1 MHPLNFIEMSA
12 EFFTAAAK
20 NPTVWGDGIDAHFYF
35 THPNK
40 KLFFFVI
47 DFEIHID
54 KAKVS
59 TQEASFNLMLSQ
71 LDKKCLKNTYCIYII
86 VNKSDKFPPEA
97 DVNKDA
103 YAQAFFM
110 DNFPSFYTN
119 LKVKKEENGF
129 ELMSM
134 HFSLGEFIFN
144 NSYLTQF
151 NNECPSNLIS
161 SISKQVSRRKGGG
174 WFSRIFRES

>member
-1 MHPLNFIEMSA
+1 M
-12 EFFTAAAK
+12 
-20 NPTVWGDGIDAHFYF
+20 
-35 THPNK
+35 
-40 KLFFFVI
+40 I
-47 DFEIHID
+47 DFESHID
-54 KAKVS
+54 KYKVS
-59 TQEASFNLMLSQ
+59 TQEPSLNLMLSK

-97 DVNKDA
+97 DVNKSA

-119 LKVKKEENGF
+119 LKVKKEKYGF
-129 ELMSM
+129 ELKSM
-134 HFSLGEFIFN
+134 HFSLGKFIFK

-174 WFSRIFRES
+174 GWFSRIFRER

>member
-1 MHPLNFIEMSA
+1 
-12 EFFTAAAK
+12 
-20 NPTVWGDGIDAHFYF
+20 
-35 THPNK
+35 
-40 KLFFFVI
+40 
-47 DFEIHID
+47 
-54 KAKVS
+54 
-59 TQEASFNLMLSQ
+59 MLSQ

-161 SISKQVSRRKGGG
+161 SISKQVSRRKGEG